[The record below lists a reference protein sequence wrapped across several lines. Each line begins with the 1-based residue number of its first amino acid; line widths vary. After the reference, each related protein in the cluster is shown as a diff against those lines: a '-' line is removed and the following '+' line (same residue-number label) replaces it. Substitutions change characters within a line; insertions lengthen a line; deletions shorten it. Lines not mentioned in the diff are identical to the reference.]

1 LDSFLFSLAL
11 AIGIL
16 PELLP
21 VVITIGLV
29 RGSLKMAENGII
41 VKKLAS
47 IEDLGN
53 MNVLC
58 IDKTG
63 TMTQNKIVLSD
74 YVNLDKKR
82 DEEIIELAL
91 TNDM

>member
-1 LDSFLFSLAL
+1 
-11 AIGIL
+11 
-16 PELLP
+16 
-21 VVITIGLV
+21 
-29 RGSLKMAENGII
+29 MAENGII

-74 YVNLDKKR
+74 YVNLDKKEMKKLLSLR
-82 DEEIIELAL
+82 
-91 TNDM
+91 

>member
-1 LDSFLFSLAL
+1 
-11 AIGIL
+11 
-16 PELLP
+16 
-21 VVITIGLV
+21 
-29 RGSLKMAENGII
+29 MAENGII